1 MRDLIICLCL
11 AAAVLVVFGQAGSFA
26 FLAWDDTGYVT
37 DNPRVTDGLTAG
49 GLRWA
54 LGSGA
59 MANWHPL
66 TWLSHMADAEL
77 FGLDPRG
84 HHRTSLLLHA
94 ANAVLLYL
102 VLKRM
107 TAAPWRS
114 AFVAGLFA
122 LHPLHVESVAW
133 VSERKDV
140 LSAFFWIL
148 TMGAYAL
155 YVERPGRV
163 RYVAVVVLF
172 ALGLMAKP
180 MLVTL
185 PFVLLLLDFWPLGRL
200 RGNPAPAGAP
210 GRARAARAEAASGP
224 AAPASAAGAEARS
237 GARAWRLVVE
247 KVPLFLLAAASSV
260 VTFLV
265 QKSAGAMPAMER
277 LPLDARLANAAVAY
291 WRYIGKLLWPAGLS
305 AFYPFRPW
313 AAWQV
318 GLSVL
323 ALAALTALA
332 LRGAARAP
340 WFLTGWLWYAG
351 TLVPVIGL
359 VQVGRQAMADRYT
372 YLPLV
377 GLFIAAVWG
386 AAELASAARLPRAA
400 PAAAGA
406 LVLAALAACSQAQV
420 RVWRDTVT
428 LFGHALE
435 VDPDNP
441 VAHNLLGFELASQ
454 GRGAEAEEHFRRALA
469 AEPGY
474 AAAGYNLGLAL
485 AKQGRFAEAAQQ
497 LEAAVGAR
505 PDYAEARRNLGGVYD
520 QLGRAG
526 DAEREYAE
534 AVRLDPADA
543 EARNDL
549 GASLAARG
557 RDGEAAAQY
566 EEAIR
571 LRPGYAEA
579 LNNLGVIRA
588 RQRRPREAEDLYR
601 RSLAA
606 APRNADARYNLG
618 LLYYEQGRLGEA
630 IEQFRQVLRD
640 HPGHP
645 SAAQAL
651 RLALARQGREAGA
664 PP

>member
-1 MRDLIICLCL
+1 VRDLLICLFL
-11 AAAVLVVFGQAGSFA
+11 AAAVLAVFGQAGGFA

-37 DNPRVTDGLTAG
+37 DNPRVASGLTAG

-66 TWLSHMADAEL
+66 TWLSHMIDAEL
-77 FGLDPRG
+77 YGLDPRG
-84 HHRTSLLLHA
+84 HHRTSVLLHA
-94 ANAVLLYL
+94 ANAVLLFL

-114 AFVAGLFA
+114 ALVAGLFA

-155 YVERPGRV
+155 YAERPGPL
-163 RYVAVVVLF
+163 RYAWVVVLF

-185 PFVLLLLDFWPLGRL
+185 PFVLLLLDVWPLGRL

-210 GRARAARAEAASGP
+210 GRAGAARGGP
-224 AAPASAAGAEARS
+224 APPASRAGTGARS
-237 GARAWRLVVE
+237 GAGAWGLVAE
-247 KVPLFLLAAASSV
+247 KVPLFLLAAVSSV

-265 QKSAGAMPAMER
+265 QRSAGAMPAMER

-291 WRYIGKLLWPAGLS
+291 WRYIGKLLWPADLS
-305 AFYPFRPW
+305 AFYPLRPW

-332 LRGAARAP
+332 LRAAGRAP

-351 TLVPVIGL
+351 TLVPVIGV

-386 AAELASAARLPRAA
+386 GAELSAAARLPRAA

-406 LVLAALAACSQAQV
+406 LALAALAACSQAQV

-435 VDPDNP
+435 IDPDNP
-441 VAHNLLGFELASQ
+441 VAHNVLGFELAAR

-474 AAAGYNLGLAL
+474 AAARYNLGLAL
-485 AKQGRFAEAAQQ
+485 AKQGRFAEAADQ

-520 QLGRAG
+520 RLGRAG

-557 RDGEAAAQY
+557 SDAEAAVQY

-579 LNNLGVIRA
+579 LNNLGVVRA
-588 RQRRPREAEDLYR
+588 RQRRGREAEELYR

-606 APRNADARYNLG
+606 APRGADARNNLG
-618 LLYYEQGRLGEA
+618 LLCYEQGRLVEA

-645 SAAQAL
+645 SAEQAL
-651 RLALARQGREAGA
+651 RLALAREGREGGT
-664 PP
+664 PR